1 METVWRALLLSWGWR
16 AEVILPLILFGA
28 VFSLGWARLF
38 ARQQRGLAAGWRL
51 ICYWLGIGVVAL
63 ALMSP
68 IDLLGTQLFTAHMIQ
83 HLLLVMIAPPLLLL
97 AQPFPFLL
105 WGLPRGLRRR
115 IGGLFSRKSAVRL
128 WLTRLTRPLGVWLA
142 SMVILWGWHIPSA
155 YEAALRSDFIHDL
168 EHLSFF
174 GSGMLF
180 WWSVTAVG
188 PRLQG
193 QAGRG
198 TRIVFL
204 LVTVPVN
211 VLLSMLIA
219 LADQPLYPH
228 YTTVP
233 RLWGLSVLQD
243 QMFGGAIMW
252 VPGSMMYVVAASI
265 LLFRL
270 FQTEGRADGSDQEM
284 GDDRASPLDVKQV

>member
-1 METVWRALLLSWGWR
+1 MESVWRALLQSWGWR
-16 AEVILPLILFGA
+16 VEVILPLILFGG
-28 VFSLGWARLF
+28 VYTLGWARLF
-38 ARQQRGLAAGWRL
+38 ARRQGALAARWRL
-51 ICYWLGIGVVAL
+51 VCYWLGLGIIAL

-68 IDLLGTQLFTAHMIQ
+68 VDWLGTQLFTAHMIQ

-97 AQPFPFLL
+97 AQPFPLLL
-105 WGLPRGLRRR
+105 WGLPRPRRRR
-115 IGGLFSRKSAVRL
+115 IGSWFARKSAVRF
-128 WLTRLTRPLGVWLA
+128 WLTRLTRPWWVWLA
-142 SMVILWGWHIPSA
+142 SMVILWGWHIPAA
-155 YEAALRSDFIHDL
+155 YEAALRSDFVHDL

-198 TRIVFL
+198 TRIVL
-204 LVTVPVN
+204 LLATVPIN

-219 LADQPLYPH
+219 LADQPIYPY

-233 RLWGLSVLQD
+233 RLWGLTVLQD
-243 QMFGGAIMW
+243 QMLGGAIMW
-252 VPGSMMYVVAASI
+252 VPGSMMYVVAATI

-270 FQTEGRADGSDQEM
+270 FQIEGGSDWSGQPA
-284 GDDRASPLDVKQV
+284 DIKQV